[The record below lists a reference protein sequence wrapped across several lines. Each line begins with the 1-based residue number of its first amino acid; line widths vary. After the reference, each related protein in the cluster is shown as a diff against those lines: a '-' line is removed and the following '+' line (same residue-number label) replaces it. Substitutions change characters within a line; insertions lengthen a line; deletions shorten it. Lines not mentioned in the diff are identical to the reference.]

1 MKAKD
6 DIWYEQKVESI
17 KKRKRKLHIIQE
29 PKVRNR
35 MKADLKREQRGA
47 KRSSKNSMK
56 KWIDDEIN
64 GLNND

>member
-6 DIWYEQKVESI
+6 DIWYEQKIESI

-29 PKVRNR
+29 PKVRKR
-35 MKADLKREQRGA
+35 MKDDLNREARSA

-56 KWIDDEIN
+56 KYIDNEIN